1 MLITLH
7 LPHLIMVTALSMPL
21 PERLAA
27 WHCTCAATLAKQAL
41 LLHGVAVRMI
51 KFSMVVPARC
61 YDHRI
66 YATFLRTGLVSG
78 APLGSYLVR
87 MSSSSARERPSWRMM
102 SSRHRHVPVRVRLRF
117 ELASVSLHDQALV
130 SIL

>member
-1 MLITLH
+1 
-7 LPHLIMVTALSMPL
+7 MPL

-61 YDHRI
+61 YDHSI